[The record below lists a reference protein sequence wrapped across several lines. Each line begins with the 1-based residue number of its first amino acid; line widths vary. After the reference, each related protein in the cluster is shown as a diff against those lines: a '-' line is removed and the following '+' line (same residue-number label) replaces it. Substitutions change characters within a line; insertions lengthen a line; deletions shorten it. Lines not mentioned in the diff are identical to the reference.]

1 MARAK
6 WTAGKPTVSVDASG
20 TVTASV
26 PLLDAGVKACT
37 LQFVMT
43 ADHALTVLCV
53 NEPGTAGLS
62 DFRAW
67 SKEA

>member
-6 WTAGKPTVSVDASG
+6 WTAGKPSVSVDASG

-37 LQFVMT
+37 LTFKMT
-43 ADHALTVLCV
+43 ADHALTVLCT

-62 DFRAW
+62 NFSAW
-67 SKEA
+67 SEQK